1 MPDLPTGLH
10 VVAAGFLLRAVL
22 RRPLR
27 ARAAGGASA
36 CSVILAGAAGLAPVP
51 GGASRQ
57 DERQGGVH
65 EQLSLPPPSF
75 PPGPGERRGDRVR
88 ERAGGLGF
96 DGATELKEATLF
108 VLFCRAGL
116 NLILELIKP
125 WTWLERGGVGPW
137 VGGPQQRGDI
147 ASGVLRPSQPS
158 REATHASS
166 RPLQPTERPPRGHPE
181 PFLHESGCS
190 TRGAIMDLDEAAREE
205 LRHIRQ
211 QAREEMR
218 QQGMDPDAPFHPVL
232 RRRCPEAM
240 LTCTHASASTPEP
253 LPWSSTPEPQPSSRP
268 TKHPPMR
275 PPPRPTPV
283 PKLCPTVSAAL
294 EARRRKLL
302 AMGQMGQVAMEDLI
316 LKCSAGIPLQILQHK
331 GIGDMLRGRL
341 SIALR
346 VDLFRKDEETN
357 RLVSKFGKAKWHLF
371 TPGVKFNRRRRAARR
386 PRLEDA
392 AAVERIESSVKDF
405 LDSQDLAW
413 NVDSAVEAWLCNG
426 ETESL
431 CSDAAADVWR
441 WADLP
446 EERAPADAVLRRQCI
461 DAVLRRQCID
471 ASEERE
477 AQQKAAS
484 SGSLSEPEEEC

>member
-1 MPDLPTGLH
+1 
-10 VVAAGFLLRAVL
+10 
-22 RRPLR
+22 
-27 ARAAGGASA
+27 
-36 CSVILAGAAGLAPVP
+36 
-51 GGASRQ
+51 
-57 DERQGGVH
+57 
-65 EQLSLPPPSF
+65 
-75 PPGPGERRGDRVR
+75 
-88 ERAGGLGF
+88 
-96 DGATELKEATLF
+96 
-108 VLFCRAGL
+108 
-116 NLILELIKP
+116 
-125 WTWLERGGVGPW
+125 
-137 VGGPQQRGDI
+137 
-147 ASGVLRPSQPS
+147 
-158 REATHASS
+158 
-166 RPLQPTERPPRGHPE
+166 
-181 PFLHESGCS
+181 
-190 TRGAIMDLDEAAREE
+190 
-205 LRHIRQ
+205 
-211 QAREEMR
+211 
-218 QQGMDPDAPFHPVL
+218 
-232 RRRCPEAM
+232 
-240 LTCTHASASTPEP
+240 
-253 LPWSSTPEPQPSSRP
+253 
-268 TKHPPMR
+268 
-275 PPPRPTPV
+275 
-283 PKLCPTVSAAL
+283 
-294 EARRRKLL
+294 
-302 AMGQMGQVAMEDLI
+302 MGQMGQAAMEDLI
-316 LKCSAGIPLQILQHK
+316 LKCSASIPLQILQHK

-405 LDSQDLAW
+405 LDQDLAW

-426 ETESL
+426 SVAETESL

>member
-1 MPDLPTGLH
+1 
-10 VVAAGFLLRAVL
+10 
-22 RRPLR
+22 
-27 ARAAGGASA
+27 
-36 CSVILAGAAGLAPVP
+36 
-51 GGASRQ
+51 
-57 DERQGGVH
+57 
-65 EQLSLPPPSF
+65 
-75 PPGPGERRGDRVR
+75 
-88 ERAGGLGF
+88 
-96 DGATELKEATLF
+96 
-108 VLFCRAGL
+108 
-116 NLILELIKP
+116 
-125 WTWLERGGVGPW
+125 
-137 VGGPQQRGDI
+137 
-147 ASGVLRPSQPS
+147 
-158 REATHASS
+158 
-166 RPLQPTERPPRGHPE
+166 
-181 PFLHESGCS
+181 
-190 TRGAIMDLDEAAREE
+190 
-205 LRHIRQ
+205 
-211 QAREEMR
+211 
-218 QQGMDPDAPFHPVL
+218 
-232 RRRCPEAM
+232 
-240 LTCTHASASTPEP
+240 
-253 LPWSSTPEPQPSSRP
+253 
-268 TKHPPMR
+268 
-275 PPPRPTPV
+275 
-283 PKLCPTVSAAL
+283 
-294 EARRRKLL
+294 
-302 AMGQMGQVAMEDLI
+302 MGQMGQAAMEDLI
-316 LKCSAGIPLQILQHK
+316 LKCSASIPLQILQHK

-405 LDSQDLAW
+405 LDQDLAW